1 MADKD
6 NRYYE
11 DEREDGR
18 AGQSY
23 EPADEPVYEDEVVYT
38 TDAPEEPDEPE
49 QEEVY
54 DDAPEEQ
61 HQKTELERLL
71 DFLADELSA
80 AKPVPFNNT
89 RRSVNAKM
97 IMDIV
102 DDIRACLPDEVRHAM
117 NIMADC
123 DQIIADAKSRA
134 NTRLQ
139 AADARADA
147 IVASAQSQA
156 EELER
161 NAKKRAD
168 DMIAAAEERAR
179 HMIDQSE
186 IVRLAH
192 EEADKMCEEARAEAN
207 EQRLSA
213 NRYAENILREMERD
227 VQATLDAVRR
237 SIENV
242 SKQG

>member
-6 NRYYE
+6 NRYYK
-11 DEREDGR
+11 DEREDER

-23 EPADEPVYEDEVVYT
+23 EPADEPVYEDEAAQG
-38 TDAPEEPDEPE
+38 DAPEQPDEPE
-49 QEEVY
+49 QEEAY
-54 DDAPEEQ
+54 EDAPEDQ
-61 HQKTELERLL
+61 HQKTELEQLL

-80 AKPVPFNNT
+80 AKPIPFNNT

-161 NAKKRAD
+161 SAKKRAD
-168 DMIAAAEERAR
+168 DMIASAEERAR

-192 EEADKMCEEARAEAN
+192 EEADRMCEEARAEAN

-242 SKQG
+242 SKGN

>member
-1 MADKD
+1 MTDKD

-11 DEREDGR
+11 DEREDER

-23 EPADEPVYEDEVVYT
+23 EPADEPIYEDEEAQN
-38 TDAPEEPDEPE
+38 DAPEQPE

-54 DDAPEEQ
+54 DDAPEDQ
-61 HQKTELERLL
+61 HQKTELEQLL

-80 AKPVPFNNT
+80 AKPIPFNNT

-147 IVASAQSQA
+147 IVASAQNQA

-161 NAKKRAD
+161 SAKKRAE
-168 DMIAAAEERAR
+168 DMIASAEERAR

-207 EQRLSA
+207 EQRLNA

-242 SKQG
+242 SRGN

>member
-1 MADKD
+1 MADKN

-11 DEREDGR
+11 DEREDER

-23 EPADEPVYEDEVVYT
+23 EPADEPVYEDEAAQG
-38 TDAPEEPDEPE
+38 DAPEQPDEPE
-49 QEEVY
+49 QEEAY
-54 DDAPEEQ
+54 EDAPEDQ
-61 HQKTELERLL
+61 HQKTELEQLL

-80 AKPVPFNNT
+80 AKPIPFNNT

-161 NAKKRAD
+161 SAKKRAD
-168 DMIAAAEERAR
+168 DMIASAEERAR

>member
-11 DEREDGR
+11 DEREDER

-23 EPADEPVYEDEVVYT
+23 EPADEPVYEDEAAQG
-38 TDAPEEPDEPE
+38 DAPEQPE
-49 QEEVY
+49 QEEAY
-54 DDAPEEQ
+54 EDAPEDQ
-61 HQKTELERLL
+61 HQKTELEQLL

-80 AKPVPFNNT
+80 AKPIPFNNT

-161 NAKKRAD
+161 SAKKRAD
-168 DMIAAAEERAR
+168 DMIASAEERAR

-192 EEADKMCEEARAEAN
+192 EEADRMCEEARAEAN

-237 SIENV
+237 SIDNV
-242 SKQG
+242 SKGN

>member
-11 DEREDGR
+11 DEREDER

-23 EPADEPVYEDEVVYT
+23 EPADEPVYEDEAAQG
-38 TDAPEEPDEPE
+38 DAPEQPDEPE
-49 QEEVY
+49 QEEAY
-54 DDAPEEQ
+54 EDAPEDQ
-61 HQKTELERLL
+61 HQKTELEQLL

-80 AKPVPFNNT
+80 AKPIPFNNT

-161 NAKKRAD
+161 SAKKRAD
-168 DMIAAAEERAR
+168 DMIASAEERAR

-192 EEADKMCEEARAEAN
+192 EEADKMCEEARAKAN

-237 SIENV
+237 SIDNV
-242 SKQG
+242 SKGN

>member
-1 MADKD
+1 MADND

-11 DEREDGR
+11 DEREDSR

-23 EPADEPVYEDEVVYT
+23 EPADEPIYEDDEQQGAQLDEPGQDDAY
-38 TDAPEEPDEPE
+38 DEAPED
-49 QEEVY
+49 
-54 DDAPEEQ
+54 Q
-61 HQKTELERLL
+61 HQKTELEQLL

-80 AKPVPFNNT
+80 AKPIPFNNT

-168 DMIAAAEERAR
+168 DMIATAEERAR

-237 SIENV
+237 SIDNV
-242 SKQG
+242 SKGN

>member
-11 DEREDGR
+11 DEREDER

-23 EPADEPVYEDEVVYT
+23 EPADEPVYEDEEEQT
-38 TDAPEEPDEPE
+38 GAPDQPDEPE
-49 QEEVY
+49 QEEAYEDV
-54 DDAPEEQ
+54 PEDQ
-61 HQKTELERLL
+61 HQKTELEQLL

-80 AKPVPFNNT
+80 AKPIPFNNT

-161 NAKKRAD
+161 SAKKRAD

-227 VQATLDAVRR
+227 VQATLDAVRH

-242 SKQG
+242 SKGN

>member
-1 MADKD
+1 MADNG

-11 DEREDGR
+11 DEREDER

-23 EPADEPVYEDEVVYT
+23 EPADEPVYEDDEVQ
-38 TDAPEEPDEPE
+38 TDAPDQTDEPE
-49 QEEVY
+49 QEEAY
-54 DDAPEEQ
+54 DDAPEDQ
-61 HQKTELERLL
+61 HLKSDLEKLL
-71 DFLADELSA
+71 DFLVDELSA
-80 AKPVPFNNT
+80 AKPIPFNNT
-89 RRSVNAKM
+89 RRAVNVKM
-97 IMDIV
+97 INDIV

-117 NIMADC
+117 NIMDDR
-123 DQIIADAKSRA
+123 DQIIAEAKSRA
-134 NTRLQ
+134 STHLQ

-161 NAKKRAD
+161 NARKRAD
-168 DMIAAAEERAR
+168 DMIASAEERAR

-207 EQRLSA
+207 EQRLNA

-242 SKQG
+242 SKGN

>member
-11 DEREDGR
+11 DEREDER

-23 EPADEPVYEDEVVYT
+23 EPADEPIYEDEEAQG
-38 TDAPEEPDEPE
+38 DAPDQPDEPE
-49 QEEVY
+49 QEETY
-54 DDAPEEQ
+54 DDAPEDQ
-61 HQKTELERLL
+61 HQKTELEQLL

-80 AKPVPFNNT
+80 AKPIPFNNT

-168 DMIAAAEERAR
+168 DMVAAAEERAR

-242 SKQG
+242 SKGN

>member
-11 DEREDGR
+11 DEREDER

-23 EPADEPVYEDEVVYT
+23 EPADEPVYEDEAAQG
-38 TDAPEEPDEPE
+38 DAPEQPDEPE
-49 QEEVY
+49 QEEAY
-54 DDAPEEQ
+54 EDAPEDQ
-61 HQKTELERLL
+61 HQKTELEQLL

-80 AKPVPFNNT
+80 AKPIPFNNT

-161 NAKKRAD
+161 SAKKRAD
-168 DMIAAAEERAR
+168 DMIASAEERAR

-192 EEADKMCEEARAEAN
+192 EEADRMCEEARAEAN

>member
-11 DEREDGR
+11 DEREEER

-23 EPADEPVYEDEVVYT
+23 EPADEPVYEDEEEQT
-38 TDAPEEPDEPE
+38 GAPDQPDEPE
-49 QEEVY
+49 QEEDY
-54 DDAPEEQ
+54 DDAPEDQ
-61 HQKTELERLL
+61 HVENNLETLL
-71 DFLADELSA
+71 NYLVEEITA
-80 AKPVPFNNT
+80 AKPVPFNSS
-89 RRSVNAKM
+89 RRAVNARM
-97 IMDIV
+97 MLDIV
-102 DDIRACLPDEVRHAM
+102 EDIRANLPEEVRHAM
-117 NIMADC
+117 DVMADC
-123 DQIIADAKSRA
+123 DQIIAEAKSRA

-161 NAKKRAD
+161 SAKKRAD

-192 EEADKMCEEARAEAN
+192 EEADRMCEEARAEAN

-227 VQATLDAVRR
+227 VQATLDAVRH

-242 SKQG
+242 SKGN

>member
-11 DEREDGR
+11 DEREDER

-23 EPADEPVYEDEVVYT
+23 EPADEPVYEDEAAQG
-38 TDAPEEPDEPE
+38 DAPEQPE
-49 QEEVY
+49 QEEAY
-54 DDAPEEQ
+54 EDAPEDQ
-61 HQKTELERLL
+61 HQKTELEQLL

-80 AKPVPFNNT
+80 AKPIPFNNT

-161 NAKKRAD
+161 SAKKRAD
-168 DMIAAAEERAR
+168 DMIASAEERAR

-242 SKQG
+242 S

>member
-11 DEREDGR
+11 DEREDER

-23 EPADEPVYEDEVVYT
+23 EPADEPVYEDEAAQG
-38 TDAPEEPDEPE
+38 DAPEQPDEPE
-49 QEEVY
+49 QEEAY
-54 DDAPEEQ
+54 EDAPEDQ
-61 HQKTELERLL
+61 HQKTELEQLL

-80 AKPVPFNNT
+80 AKPIPFNNT

-147 IVASAQSQA
+147 IVASA
-156 EELER
+156 
-161 NAKKRAD
+161 KKRAD
-168 DMIAAAEERAR
+168 DMIASAEERAR

>member
-11 DEREDGR
+11 DEREDER

-23 EPADEPVYEDEVVYT
+23 EPADEPVYEDEAAQG
-38 TDAPEEPDEPE
+38 DAPEQPDEPE
-49 QEEVY
+49 QEEAY
-54 DDAPEEQ
+54 EDAPEDQ
-61 HQKTELERLL
+61 HQKTELEQLL

-80 AKPVPFNNT
+80 AKPIPFNNT

-161 NAKKRAD
+161 SAKKRAD
-168 DMIAAAEERAR
+168 DMIASAEERAR

-227 VQATLDAVRR
+227 VQASLDAVRR
-237 SIENV
+237 SIDYV

>member
-11 DEREDGR
+11 DDREDER

-23 EPADEPVYEDEVVYT
+23 EPADEPVYEDEAAQG
-38 TDAPEEPDEPE
+38 DAPEQPDEPE
-49 QEEVY
+49 QEEAY
-54 DDAPEEQ
+54 EDAPEDQ
-61 HQKTELERLL
+61 HQKTELEQLL

-80 AKPVPFNNT
+80 AKPIPFNNT

-161 NAKKRAD
+161 SAKKRAD
-168 DMIAAAEERAR
+168 DMIASAEERAR

-227 VQATLDAVRR
+227 VLATLDAVRR

>member
-11 DEREDGR
+11 DEREDER

-23 EPADEPVYEDEVVYT
+23 EPADEPVYEDEAAQG
-38 TDAPEEPDEPE
+38 DAPEQPDEPE
-49 QEEVY
+49 QEEAY
-54 DDAPEEQ
+54 EDAPEDQ
-61 HQKTELERLL
+61 HQKTELEQLL

-80 AKPVPFNNT
+80 AKPIPFNTT

-161 NAKKRAD
+161 SAKKRAD
-168 DMIAAAEERAR
+168 DMIASAEERAR

>member
-11 DEREDGR
+11 DEREDER

-23 EPADEPVYEDEVVYT
+23 EPADEPVYEEEENT
-38 TDAPEEPDEPE
+38 TDAPEQDEEPV
-49 QEEVY
+49 QEEAY
-54 DDAPEEQ
+54 DDEADDQ
-61 HQKTELERLL
+61 HPKTQLESLL
-71 DFLADELSA
+71 NYLVDEISS
-80 AKPVPFNNT
+80 AKPIPFNNT
-89 RRSVNAKM
+89 RRSVNARM
-97 IMDIV
+97 IMDVV
-102 DDIRACLPDEVRHAM
+102 DDIRACLPDEIRHAM
-117 NIMADC
+117 DIMADR
-123 DQIIADAKSRA
+123 DQIIAEARSRA

-147 IVASAQSQA
+147 IVASAQKQA

-168 DMIAAAEERAR
+168 DMIASAEERAR

-227 VQATLDAVRR
+227 VQATLDAVRH

>member
-11 DEREDGR
+11 DEREDDR

-23 EPADEPVYEDEVVYT
+23 EPADEPVYDDEDT
-38 TDAPEEPDEPE
+38 QQDAPEQAEEPAQEESYDDEPAEAHEKTDLE
-49 QEEVY
+49 Q
-54 DDAPEEQ
+54 
-61 HQKTELERLL
+61 LL
-71 DFLADELSA
+71 DYLVDEIST
-80 AKPVPFNNT
+80 AKPVPFNNA
-89 RRSVNAKM
+89 RRSVNAGM

-102 DDIRACLPDEVRHAM
+102 DDIRACLPDEIRHAVDIM
-117 NIMADC
+117 NDC
-123 DQIIADAKSRA
+123 DRIIAEAHSRA
-134 NTRLQ
+134 NTRLK

-147 IVASAQSQA
+147 IIASAQKQA

-161 NAKKRAD
+161 NAKKRSD

-207 EQRLSA
+207 EQRLDA

-227 VQATLDAVRR
+227 VQATLDAVRH
-237 SIENV
+237 SIDNIT
-242 SKQG
+242 KGA

>member
-11 DEREDGR
+11 DEREDER

-23 EPADEPVYEDEVVYT
+23 EPADEPVYEDEAAQG
-38 TDAPEEPDEPE
+38 DAPEQPDEPE
-49 QEEVY
+49 QEEAY
-54 DDAPEEQ
+54 EDAPEDQ
-61 HQKTELERLL
+61 HQKTELEQLL

-80 AKPVPFNNT
+80 AKPIPFNNT

-102 DDIRACLPDEVRHAM
+102 DDIRTCLPDEVRHAM

-161 NAKKRAD
+161 SAKKRAD
-168 DMIAAAEERAR
+168 DMIASAEERAR